1 MLKSLAIKIA
11 GHYAVKAVQDAIT
24 AKKDDII
31 FWCARVGTWISK
43 IESVLAF
50 LKSLRAKLED
60 GVLTDD
66 EGKSAL
72 AEAKQLK
79 AEVM

>member
-11 GHYAVKAVQDAIT
+11 GHYSMKAVQDAIT
-24 AKKDDII
+24 AKKDEVII
-31 FWCARVGTWISK
+31 WCGRVGMWISK

-50 LKSLRAKLED
+50 LKSLKTKLED
-60 GVLTDD
+60 GILTDD
-66 EGKSAL
+66 EAKSAL